1 MLIVGIIAFIV
12 VIVVVAYKYKSLLDK
27 KEEENKKRLEGIK
40 DGKYIL
46 PGNPQAWIIVL
57 NNKVEIWVTE
67 RNIDTYKEI
76 EFFITPN
83 NDQTKVNIDGE
94 ELYTYMSTNRI
105 DNQNMYLAQSSS
117 GKIVF
122 YNRNSDLVLTPIM
135 TFVKEKP

>member
-40 DGKYIL
+40 DGKYIRIDT
-46 PGNPQAWIIVL
+46 PQMWIIVS
-57 NNKVEIWVTE
+57 NNKVEMWGTE
-67 RNIDTYKEI
+67 RDETFVAY

-94 ELYTYMSTNRI
+94 ELYTYMSTNSI
-105 DNQNMYLAQSSS
+105 SNQTIYLAQSSS

-122 YNRNSDLVLTPIM
+122 YNRNANLVLTPTM
-135 TFVKEKP
+135 TFVKK

>member
-1 MLIVGIIAFIV
+1 MLIIGIIAFIV
-12 VIVVVAYKYKSLLDK
+12 VIVVVAYTYKSLLDK

-46 PGNPQAWIIVL
+46 PGNPQAWIIVS
-57 NNKVEIWVTE
+57 NNKIEIWGTE
-67 RNIDTYKEI
+67 RDETFVAF

-122 YNRNSDLVLTPIM
+122 YNRNADLVLTPIT